1 MVNEGT
7 LSLYFIC
14 HHIDPDS
21 IIKDGRVIHRTTL
34 EKKIPITWFFSGAQL
49 RALLDNR
56 DRIRRELGFD
66 LVDAMRGGDFINPRF
81 GYNNPYISEIAGMT
95 YNHVPL
101 VQPWFPDQREY
112 LEGIL
117 PDQIQRTLDVARY
130 DFDKGIVTFHGPDG
144 TSSPSPAYKL
154 KQHGLDTLIISG
166 EFLNGNQQAKGKVY
180 WASGLRHL
188 VRDNSLQI
196 QAREFYDA
204 RRFIDAAQELGHQN
218 GSGFVVSGSD
228 SNEVNGMSQGANGM
242 NSRDGI
248 ARICCIADEAY
259 RRGVKMINC
268 NAAAHLNRFYQA
280 DLQSIWPN
288 WDDIHAMQNP
298 EGNLSWIDDGRNG
311 EIGHVVWLIGE
322 RHRQGWDGVIQRAK
336 EHLYVA
342 ADSALRH
349 KGFCYDP
356 FLTGIYN
363 YNIGRARELLQG

>member
-1 MVNEGT
+1 MVNEVT
-7 LSLYFIC
+7 LLLYFIC
-14 HHIDPDS
+14 HHCDVDALIR
-21 IIKDGRVIHRTTL
+21 DGRVIHRATL
-34 EKKIPITWFFSGAQL
+34 EKKVPITWVFSGVQL
-49 RALLDNR
+49 RAFLDNR

-130 DFDKGIVTFHGPDG
+130 DFDKYIVTFHGPDG
-144 TSSPSPAYKL
+144 TYSPAAAYKL
-154 KQHGLDTLIISG
+154 KQHGLDTLVISG
-166 EFLNGNQQAKGKVY
+166 EFLNGDQQAKGKVY

-218 GSGFVVSGSD
+218 ESGFVVSGSD
-228 SNEVNGMSQGANGM
+228 SNEVNGMSERYNGM
-242 NSRDGI
+242 KLEDGI

-268 NAAAHLNRFYQA
+268 NAAAYWNPNHA
-280 DLQSIWPN
+280 DLQSIWSN
-288 WDDIHAMQNP
+288 WDDVHAMQNA
-298 EGNLSWIDDGRNG
+298 EGNLGWLINERNE

-322 RHRQGWDGVIQRAK
+322 RHRQGWDVREAK
-336 EHLYVA
+336 EHFYRA

-349 KGFCYDP
+349 NGYGYDP
-356 FLTGIYN
+356 FLTGVYN